1 MANLLSVDEWYRLW
15 RYYQAGIVNMLFG
28 LAIYSIFVK
37 VGFNIYL
44 AQLLAHILGVAFN
57 YFTYSRHTFHDMDG
71 SRSRFILS
79 YGGNYLLSL
88 ATLAL
93 FEQFIESPYLN
104 GLLTVVIVS
113 AINYLVLRKFVFK
126 LRPGG

>member
-1 MANLLSVDEWYRLW
+1 MVNLRSVDEWRRLW

-28 LAIYSIFVK
+28 LAVYSGFVK
-37 VGFNIYL
+37 LGLNVYL

-57 YFTYSRHTFHDMDG
+57 YFTYSRHTFSDMDG

-88 ATLAL
+88 ATLAF
-93 FEQFIESPYLN
+93 FEQFIESPYVS
-104 GLLTVVIVS
+104 GLLTILFVS
-113 AINYLVLRKFVFK
+113 AVNYLVLRKFVFK